1 MLPTTRAQTAQQL
14 LKQSTAQYH
23 HAEKERMFQTVKAAL
38 ELYCVNT
45 GKSEETARHELFT
58 IVRLNTRKRT
68 LCARDIYFSERLR
81 DINKGMCSHSIW
93 DIPELILHQTSPRDS
108 VSTL

>member
-23 HAEKERMFQTVKAAL
+23 YAEKEKMFQTVKAAL
-38 ELYCVNT
+38 QLYCTNT

-58 IVRLNTRKRT
+58 IVHLNVRKRT
-68 LCARDIYFSERLR
+68 LCARDVFFSERLR
-81 DINKGMCSHSIW
+81 DINKGMCSHAIY
-93 DIPELILHQTSPRDS
+93 IVLGHT
-108 VSTL
+108 